1 MRFLL
6 LFIAL
11 ILAIV
16 MPIGAAIYVGAAG
29 PGPYLLVDEG
39 PGEAWLTP
47 RNVGQGQAVARRYA
61 SQAEARDAADAERD
75 SLETSSYSSTLSVT
89 RYRLR
94 EGGVGLLLPVEGWL
108 VHVVAPDR
116 AALDAQVAA
125 LPFLQANPDPN
136 PVARALDQHP
146 GGVALG
152 ILAYAFFLGIF
163 MFRGAAWAGTV
174 KPAPGTPVLDATQL
188 RARLLA
194 VNGLDVPMQVSQ
206 TEKGRYVLTWV
217 LDHARWA
224 RPGGMT
230 FVSKVKRVEL
240 EFDDARNVVRVV
252 ETTMLRDKDKGVTGL
267 SARIALF
274 RGVTI
279 AEHSHKVDIGLN
291 YHPSLG
297 WTVRPEHTFRYRDSE
312 LKGPFIQCV
321 TGSGWSWRPVITFWR
336 PLGG

>member
-1 MRFLL
+1 MRFLP

-16 MPIGAAIYVGAAG
+16 MPIGAAIYVGASG
-29 PGPYLLVDEG
+29 PGPYLLVEGG
-39 PGEAWLTP
+39 PGKEWQTP
-47 RNVGQGQAVARRYA
+47 RNVGQGQVVAQQYP
-61 SQAEARDAADAERD
+61 SQAEARNAADAARD
-75 SLETSSYSSTLSVT
+75 ALETTSYTSTMSVT
-89 RYRLR
+89 RYRLKD
-94 EGGVGLLLPVEGWL
+94 GGVGLLLPLEGWL

-116 AALDAQVAA
+116 AALDEQVAA

-136 PVARALDQHP
+136 PVVWALDKHP
-146 GGVALG
+146 GAVALG
-152 ILAYAFFLGIF
+152 ILAYALLLGSF

-174 KPAPGTPVLDATQL
+174 KPVPGTPVLDAAQL
-188 RARLLA
+188 RARLLE

-230 FVSKVKRVEL
+230 FVSKVKRLEL
-240 EFDDARNVVRVV
+240 AFDDAHHVVRVV

-279 AEHSHKVDIGLN
+279 AEHSHQASIGLTF
-291 YHPSLG
+291 HPSLG
-297 WTVRPEHTFRYRDSE
+297 WTVQPEHTFRYRDSE

-321 TGSGWSWRPVITFWR
+321 AGSGWSWRPVITFWR

>member
-1 MRFLL
+1 MRFLS

-16 MPIGAAIYVGAAG
+16 LPIGAAIYVGTAG
-29 PGPYLLVDEG
+29 PGPYLLVDGG
-39 PGEAWLTP
+39 PSQEWLAP
-47 RNVGQGQAVARRYA
+47 RDVGQGQAVAHRHA
-61 SQAEARDAADAERD
+61 SQAEARDASDRQ
-75 SLETSSYSSTLSVT
+75 LEALDTSSYSSVQSVT

-94 EGGVGLLLPVEGWL
+94 AGGVGLLLPVEGWL

-116 AALDAQVAA
+116 AALDEQVAA

-136 PVARALDQHP
+136 PVAWALDRHP
-146 GGVALG
+146 GAVALG
-152 ILAYAFFLGIF
+152 ILAYALLLGCF

-174 KPAPGTPVLDATQL
+174 KPAPGTPVLDAAQL
-188 RARLLA
+188 RARLLE
-194 VNGLDVPMQVSQ
+194 VNGLDVPLQVSQ

-240 EFDDARNVVRVV
+240 AFDEAHKVVRVV

-267 SARIALF
+267 SARISLF

-279 AEHSHKVDIGLN
+279 AETSHQASIGLT
-291 YHPSLG
+291 YQPSLG
-297 WTVRPEHTFRYRDSE
+297 WTVQPAHEFRYRDSE